1 MADNSNIVNLFIP
14 CQMDM
19 FQAGT
24 AQSAFTVLERLGLL
38 CQYHEEQT
46 CCGRCFHMQGENEY
60 VTNLAFKIVDENDA
74 KLPFVIPDCACAGFI
89 RKYYQNLLWNVCPL
103 NNVKD
108 FVLHVYELCDYIV
121 NIKHIEK
128 LNNTFNHRVFYFK
141 SCAAR
146 NLYPTNDAPEI
157 LLRNTNGLS
166 LLTDDSIAGCCGA
179 NGRFAMEN
187 PELAAKMTGDI
198 LSKIYA
204 LGAEYV
210 TSTDIHCLQQMDAY
224 KMQNDIGIEVIHIA
238 DILKGEE

>member
-1 MADNSNIVNLFIP
+1 MENDSKIVTVFIP
-14 CQMDM
+14 CKMDM

-46 CCGRCFHMQGENEY
+46 CCGRCFHLQGENEY
-60 VTNLAFKIVDENDA
+60 ATNLAFKILDENDQ
-74 KLPFVIPDCACAGFI
+74 KVPFIIPDCACAGFI
-89 RKYYQNLLWNVCPL
+89 RKYYQSLLTNMRQSTDVRE
-103 NNVKD
+103 
-108 FVLHVYELCDYIV
+108 FQQHVYELCDYIV

-146 NLYPTNDAPEI
+146 NLYPANDAPEI

-166 LLTDDSIAGCCGA
+166 LLTDDTIGCCCGA

-187 PELAAKMTGDI
+187 PELAAKMTGEI
-198 LSKIYA
+198 LNKIYA

-210 TSTDIHCLQQMDAY
+210 TSTDIHCLQQLDAY
-224 KMQNDIGIEVIHIA
+224 KMQSDIGIEVIHIA